1 MSRDLAVVVLAGGE
15 GTRIGGAKPLRWL
28 AGQRLIDRALEASRS
43 WSSTIAV
50 AVRQESQ
57 VEKVDAT
64 LIGDDPNV
72 EGPLGG
78 LVAGLRF
85 ARNAQSE
92 FLLTIPAD
100 MPFLPGDLPEK
111 LRGAIADLGSA
122 LASSG
127 GHLHPVCGLWRTSSV
142 ASVPAYVSSGRRS
155 LRGFAGL
162 IGWAEVEWVETPI
175 DPFFNVNN
183 AEDLAE
189 AEKRLKG

>member
-15 GTRIGGAKPLRWL
+15 GTRIRGAKPLKWL
-28 AGQRLIDRALEASRS
+28 AGQRLIDRALEASRG

-57 VEKVDAT
+57 VGTVDAT

-85 ARNAQSE
+85 ARNAHSE

-100 MPFLPGDLPEK
+100 MPFLPRDLPEK

-127 GHLHPVCGLWRTSSV
+127 GHLHPVCGLWRSSSV
-142 ASVPAYVSSGRRS
+142 ESVPAYLSSGRRS
-155 LRGFAGL
+155 LRGFAEL
-162 IGWAEVEWVETPI
+162 IGWAEVEWVAAPI
-175 DPFFNVNN
+175 DPFFNINN